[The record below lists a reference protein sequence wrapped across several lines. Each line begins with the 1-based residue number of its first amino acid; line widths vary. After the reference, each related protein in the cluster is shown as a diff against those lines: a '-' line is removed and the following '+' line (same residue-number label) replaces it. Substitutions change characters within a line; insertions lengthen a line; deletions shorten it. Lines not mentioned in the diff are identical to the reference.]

1 MRMARKEG
9 SLGGEMRMRVKA
21 HCATKSNKTKRNY
34 TKACAAFDL
43 WRKSTGLSNKAIRS
57 NPRGALIQWRD
68 ALMAEGYAASTI
80 HTYISGAACGLGAD
94 MTGIARHGTA
104 ENKTKS
110 LGFSERHIAAMQK
123 TSNADIIQFQKMVGG
138 RRSALM
144 RLRGSDLVTDES
156 NQLVVRFIKDKGA
169 KTQLQRILPEHQEA
183 VRAYFERVAPDEL
196 LFPAISKDLDL
207 HYLRALCAKNAYRY
221 YEQICSAP
229 EGRAEMRR
237 QLWARYTDPEVGCKA
252 YRLAKE
258 RGDKKQM
265 ERHLYLFSQEL
276 ADGRYHLRGANR
288 RVAIE
293 RGLPTSFDR
302 LSLACVSLLHLS
314 HFRNEVTVKHYML

>member
-1 MRMARKEG
+1 MARKEG

-21 HCATKSNKTKRNY
+21 HCCTKSNKTRRNY
-34 TKACAAFDL
+34 MKACAAFDV
-43 WRKSTGLSNKAIRS
+43 WRKHVGLSNKTIRS
-57 NPRGALIQWRD
+57 DTRGALIQWRD
-68 ALMAEGYAASTI
+68 ALISEGYAASTI
-80 HTYISGAACGLGAD
+80 HTYIAGAAGGLGAY

-104 ENKTKS
+104 ENKSKS
-110 LGFSERHIAAMQK
+110 LGCSERHIAAMK
-123 TSNADIIQFQKMVGG
+123 KESNADIIRFQKMVGG

-169 KTQLQRILPEHQEA
+169 KTQLQRILPEHQDA
-183 VRAYFERVAPDEL
+183 VRAYFERVAPDQL

-207 HYLRALCAKNAYRY
+207 HYLRAECAKNAYRY
-221 YEQICSAP
+221 YEQICSTP

-252 YRLAKE
+252 YRLAVAA
-258 RGDKKQM
+258 GDQKRIQ
-265 ERHLYLFSQEL
+265 RQLHLFSQEL
-276 ADGRYHLRGANR
+276 ANGQYHLRGANR

-293 RGLPTSFDR
+293 RGRPTAYDR
-302 LSLACVSLLHLS
+302 LALACVSVFHLS
-314 HFRNEVTVKHYML
+314 HFRNEVTCKHYTL

>member
-1 MRMARKEG
+1 
-9 SLGGEMRMRVKA
+9 
-21 HCATKSNKTKRNY
+21 
-34 TKACAAFDL
+34 
-43 WRKSTGLSNKAIRS
+43 
-57 NPRGALIQWRD
+57 
-68 ALMAEGYAASTI
+68 
-80 HTYISGAACGLGAD
+80 
-94 MTGIARHGTA
+94 
-104 ENKTKS
+104 
-110 LGFSERHIAAMQK
+110 
-123 TSNADIIQFQKMVGG
+123 
-138 RRSALM
+138 M

-156 NQLVVRFIKDKGA
+156 NQLVIRFIKDKGA
-169 KTQLQRILPEHQEA
+169 KTQLQRILPEHQKV
-183 VRAYFERVAPDEL
+183 VRAYFAHVKPDEL
-196 LFPAISKDLDL
+196 LFPTISKDLDL
-207 HYLRALCAKNAYRY
+207 HYLRALCAKDAYYY
-221 YEQICSAP
+221 YETLCSTP

-237 QLWARYTDPEVGCKA
+237 QLWARYMDPEVGCKA

>member
-1 MRMARKEG
+1 MARKEG
-9 SLGGEMRMRVKA
+9 SLGGEMRMRVRE

-34 TKACAAFDL
+34 MKACAAFDT
-43 WRKSTGLSNKAIRS
+43 WRKSASLSNKTVRS
-57 NPRGALIQWRD
+57 DPRGALIQWRD
-68 ALMAEGYAASTI
+68 VLISEGYAASTI
-80 HTYISGAACGLGAD
+80 HTYIAGAACGLGVD

-104 ENKTKS
+104 EDKSKS
-110 LGFSERHIAAMQK
+110 LGRSDRSRAAMERV
-123 TSNADIIQFQKMVGG
+123 SNADIVRFQRMVGG

-144 RLRGSDLVTDES
+144 RLRGRDLTLDEKFH
-156 NQLVVRFIKDKGA
+156 LCVVFYGDKGG
-169 KTQLQRILPEHQEA
+169 KTQKQRILPEHQEA
-183 VRAYFERVAPDEL
+183 VRAYFERVAPDER
-196 LFPAISKDLDL
+196 LFPTISKDLDL
-207 HYLRALCAKNAYRY
+207 HYLRAECAKNAYRY
-221 YEQICSAP
+221 YEQICSTP

-276 ADGRYHLRGANR
+276 ADGRYYLRGANR

-293 RGLPTSFDR
+293 RGRPTAYDR
-302 LSLACVSLLHLS
+302 LALACVSVFHLS
-314 HFRNEVTVKHYML
+314 HFRNEVTCKHYTL